1 VQKEWQGSCSPSNSI
16 AVAHCSPG
24 DAPLSVVNTVRWIV
38 GVDPVVSAPVCCEEQ
53 WCLCGRHWF
62 RPSPGN
68 LENNRAMTRFIL
80 GNMRIRHARRSLFL
94 ALFLAVTAAAD
105 INADFARFLE
115 DEWAA
120 RQSDNPFLE
129 DVIESESPQPMTVS
143 PQDYARRLQVD
154 QRYYRQLLDFDRSQL
169 PPANQLN
176 YDILEFVLRYRIE
189 LAGFQPYRMPFVSSN
204 GFFNNIAIT
213 LTQSPR
219 HSAAD
224 VDLYIERIQA
234 LPAYFDQQISNMRYG
249 LQSGFTMPREIM
261 DGVLGVVAAQVVER
275 YDQHPLWAPFES
287 LPAGLTHAQR
297 ERFRDAGRKAIES
310 LVMPGY
316 EKVYNFFVDEY
327 LPDAR
332 TTVAAID
339 LPKGRDYYRHLLRFN
354 TTLEDAD
361 PDAIHA
367 TGLEEVTRIRSQM
380 QDIMREVD
388 FAGDLPA
395 FFDFLRTDPQ
405 FYANSAE
412 ELLKESAYMA
422 KRIDGILP
430 AYFNKLPRAPYGVF
444 PVPADL
450 APNYTTGRY
459 WWPPIDGSTGGRYLV
474 NTYALDKRP
483 LYNVTALTLH
493 EAVPG
498 HHLQVALSQEVS
510 DAAEFRSYLY
520 LMGHAEGWGL
530 YCEKLGLEM
539 GVYDTPYDRFGQLTY
554 EMWRATRL
562 VVDTGLHWKGWS
574 REQAVQYMLANSAL
588 SELNIRTEIDRYVA
602 TPGQATAYKMGE
614 IKIWELRRKAEAA
627 LGTAFNL
634 GAFHDIII
642 ADGSMPLSIV
652 ERRVDAYI
660 DAVKTSITAL

>member
-1 VQKEWQGSCSPSNSI
+1 MMH
-16 AVAHCSPG
+16 ATPG
-24 DAPLSVVNTVRWIV
+24 VFVL
-38 GVDPVVSAPVCCEEQ
+38 
-53 WCLCGRHWF
+53 
-62 RPSPGN
+62 
-68 LENNRAMTRFIL
+68 
-80 GNMRIRHARRSLFL
+80 RHAGKLML
-94 ALFLAVTAAAD
+94 LLLLGGAAALAD
-105 INADFARFLE
+105 PAADFERLLE
-115 DEWAA
+115 QEWAA
-120 RQSDNPFLE
+120 RKADNPFLE

-143 PQDYARRLQVD
+143 PQDYSRRLQVD
-154 QRYYRQLLDFDRSQL
+154 EDFYEQLLAVDRSQL
-169 PPANQLN
+169 STANQLN

-189 LAGFQPYRMPFVSSN
+189 LAGFKPYRMPFVSSN

-219 HSAAD
+219 RNAAD
-224 VDLYIERIQA
+224 VDTYLQRISA
-234 LPAYFDQQISNMRYG
+234 LPAYFDQQISNMRSG
-249 LQSGFTMPREIM
+249 LDSGFTMPQEIM
-261 DGVLGVVAAQVVER
+261 DGVLGVVKAQVVER
-275 YDQHPLWAPFES
+275 YDQHPLWTPFES
-287 LPAGLTHAQR
+287 LPPGLSQNQLDQYRA
-297 ERFRDAGRKAIES
+297 AGREAIES
-310 LVMPGY
+310 QAMPAY
-316 EKVYNFFVDEY
+316 ESVYQFFVDEY
-327 LPDAR
+327 LPGAR

-339 LPKGRDYYRHLLRFN
+339 LPDGRDYYRHLLRFN

-361 PDAIHA
+361 PDEIHA
-367 TGLEEVTRIRSQM
+367 TGLREVARIRGQM
-380 QDIMREVD
+380 QDIMTEVE
-388 FAGDLPA
+388 FTGDLQA
-395 FFDFLRTDPQ
+395 FFDYLRTDPQ
-405 FYANSAE
+405 FYPRSAE
-412 ELLKESAYMA
+412 ELLKESAFMA

-459 WWPPIDGSTGGRYLV
+459 WWPPVDGSTGGRYLV

-498 HHLQVALSQEVS
+498 HHLQVALSQEVA

-574 REQAVQYMLANSAL
+574 REQAVQYMLDNSAL
-588 SELNIRTEIDRYVA
+588 SELNIRTEVDRYVA

-627 LGTAFNL
+627 LGSAFNM

-642 ADGSMPLSIV
+642 ADGSMPLSVV
-652 ERRVDAYI
+652 ERRVHEYI
-660 DAVKTSITAL
+660 QSTKSAGN

>member
-1 VQKEWQGSCSPSNSI
+1 M
-16 AVAHCSPG
+16 
-24 DAPLSVVNTVRWIV
+24 L
-38 GVDPVVSAPVCCEEQ
+38 
-53 WCLCGRHWF
+53 L
-62 RPSPGN
+62 
-68 LENNRAMTRFIL
+68 LLL
-80 GNMRIRHARRSLFL
+80 GGAAAL
-94 ALFLAVTAAAD
+94 ADTAA
-105 INADFARFLE
+105 DFERLLE
-115 DEWAA
+115 QEWAA
-120 RQSDNPFLE
+120 RKADNPFLE

-154 QRYYRQLLDFDRSQL
+154 EDFYEQLLAVDRSQL
-169 PPANQLN
+169 STANQLN

-189 LAGFQPYRMPFVSSN
+189 LAGFKPYRMPFVSSN

-219 HSAAD
+219 RNAAD
-224 VDLYIERIQA
+224 VDTYLERISA
-234 LPAYFDQQISNMRYG
+234 LPAYFDQQISNMRSG
-249 LQSGFTMPREIM
+249 LESGFTMPQEIM
-261 DGVLGVVAAQVVER
+261 DGMLGVVKAQVVER
-275 YDQHPLWAPFES
+275 YDQHPLWTPFES
-287 LPAGLTHAQR
+287 LPPGLSQNQLDQYRA
-297 ERFRDAGRKAIES
+297 AGREAIES
-310 LVMPGY
+310 QAMPAY
-316 EKVYNFFVDEY
+316 ESVYQFFVDEY
-327 LPDAR
+327 LPGAR
-332 TTVAAID
+332 MTVAAID
-339 LPKGRDYYRHLLRFN
+339 LPDGRDYYRHLLRFN

-361 PDAIHA
+361 PDEIHA
-367 TGLEEVTRIRSQM
+367 TGFREVARIRGQM
-380 QDIMREVD
+380 QDIMTEVE
-388 FAGDLPA
+388 FTGDLQA
-395 FFDFLRTDPQ
+395 FFDYLRTDPQ
-405 FYANSAE
+405 FYPRSAE
-412 ELLKESAYMA
+412 ELLKESAFMA

-459 WWPPIDGSTGGRYLV
+459 WWPPVDGSTGGRYLV

-498 HHLQVALSQEVS
+498 HHLQVALSQEVT

-574 REQAVQYMLANSAL
+574 REQAVQYMLDNSAL
-588 SELNIRTEIDRYVA
+588 SELNIRTEVDRYVA

-614 IKIWELRRKAEAA
+614 MKIWELRRKAEAA
-627 LGTAFNL
+627 LGPAFNL
-634 GAFHDIII
+634 GAFHDIIV

-652 ERRVDAYI
+652 ERRVHEYI
-660 DAVKTSITAL
+660 QSTKSAGN

>member
-1 VQKEWQGSCSPSNSI
+1 MMH
-16 AVAHCSPG
+16 ATPG
-24 DAPLSVVNTVRWIV
+24 VFVL
-38 GVDPVVSAPVCCEEQ
+38 
-53 WCLCGRHWF
+53 
-62 RPSPGN
+62 
-68 LENNRAMTRFIL
+68 
-80 GNMRIRHARRSLFL
+80 RHAGKLML
-94 ALFLAVTAAAD
+94 LLLLGGAAAMADTAA
-105 INADFARFLE
+105 DFERLLE
-115 DEWAA
+115 QEWAA
-120 RQSDNPFLE
+120 RKADNPFLE

-154 QRYYRQLLDFDRSQL
+154 EDFYEQLLAVDRSQL
-169 PPANQLN
+169 STANQLN

-189 LAGFQPYRMPFVSSN
+189 LAGFKPYRMPFVSSN

-219 HSAAD
+219 RNAAD
-224 VDLYIERIQA
+224 VDTYLERISA
-234 LPAYFDQQISNMRYG
+234 LPAYFDQQISNMRSG
-249 LQSGFTMPREIM
+249 LDSGFTMPQEIM
-261 DGVLGVVAAQVVER
+261 DGVLGVVKAQVVER
-275 YDQHPLWAPFES
+275 YDQHPLWTPFER
-287 LPAGLTHAQR
+287 LPPGLSQNQLDQYRA
-297 ERFRDAGRKAIES
+297 AGREAIES
-310 LVMPGY
+310 QAMPAY
-316 EKVYNFFVDEY
+316 ESVYQFFVDEY
-327 LPDAR
+327 LPGAR
-332 TTVAAID
+332 MTVAAID
-339 LPKGRDYYRHLLRFN
+339 LPDGRDYYRHLLRFN

-361 PDAIHA
+361 PDEIHA
-367 TGLEEVTRIRSQM
+367 TGLREVARIRGQM
-380 QDIMREVD
+380 QDIMTEVK
-388 FAGDLPA
+388 FTGDLQA
-395 FFDFLRTDPQ
+395 FFDYLRTDPQ
-405 FYANSAE
+405 FYPRSAE
-412 ELLKESAYMA
+412 ELLKESAFMA

-459 WWPPIDGSTGGRYLV
+459 WWPPVDGSTGGRYLV

-483 LYNVTALTLH
+483 LFNVTALTLH

-498 HHLQVALSQEVS
+498 HHLQVALSQEVT

-574 REQAVQYMLANSAL
+574 REQAVQYMLDNSAL
-588 SELNIRTEIDRYVA
+588 SELNIRTEVDRYVA

-614 IKIWELRRKAEAA
+614 MKIWELRRNAEAA
-627 LGTAFNL
+627 LGSAFNL

-642 ADGSMPLSIV
+642 ADGSMPLSVV
-652 ERRVDAYI
+652 ERRVHEYI
-660 DAVKTSITAL
+660 QSTKSAGN